1 MRNTRSH
8 LLNGPAVSLFGL
20 AAGNLQ
26 VRTFLLFKLL
36 CRASSLHRE
45 PQVGEANELRCRTNL
60 PAGIQRNTL
69 KLVLGKFSWFQF
81 PFVHVLR
88 PRILVTAMETLH
100 SLIFLLNWIY
110 LLETLHSLPIL
121 SRFFRGLD
129 SRASRGRK
137 VTKTRFQY
145 VGVCQLVYTANIR
158 SIRRLRIRWSKQSA
172 YESTAFNGLL
182 FWRGTFSVAC
192 FSLL

>member
-36 CRASSLHRE
+36 CRASSLHGE
-45 PQVGEANELRCRTNL
+45 PQVGEANVLRCRTNL

-69 KLVLGKFSWFQF
+69 KLVPGKFSWFQF

-110 LLETLHSLPIL
+110 LLETLHSYGHRFSMENPPFLSFPCHFTLFMVLLAAETL
-121 SRFFRGLD
+121 SRSWF
-129 SRASRGRK
+129 
-137 VTKTRFQY
+137 
-145 VGVCQLVYTANIR
+145 
-158 SIRRLRIRWSKQSA
+158 
-172 YESTAFNGLL
+172 
-182 FWRGTFSVAC
+182 
-192 FSLL
+192 